1 MVKSYE
7 ERMKER
13 GYTDKM
19 LELEVLMKKAA
30 YEEDEI
36 RVITYNNIEYIGKAD
51 GYTKGDDEED
61 GFSTLCI
68 DTEDKGSWC
77 LGVNEIKSIE
87 VLE

>member
-1 MVKSYE
+1 MIKSYE

-19 LELEVLMKKAA
+19 LELDSLMDKVDDDDAKVRII
-30 YEEDEI
+30 DCND
-36 RVITYNNIEYIGKAD
+36 VEYIGQA
-51 GYTKGDDEED
+51 GRYRKGDDEED
-61 GFSTLCI
+61 GFSTLSI
-68 DTEDKGSWC
+68 YTEDKGDWC